1 MSVITLRF
9 LRRQNKESAGSSLK
23 YMKVTVY
30 CSIHGVL
37 PNVNSSTTGI
47 IRIIIIG
54 CLSLQ
59 IYVYIVIRCTHTRT
73 HARAP
78 THTPWLIVKGKW
90 TTLILIDSKIPYA
103 RSEWC
108 IGWLVGWLSG
118 EISNPDRIPVV
129 SMRSC

>member
-59 IYVYIVIRCTHTRT
+59 IYVYIVIRCTHTHART
-73 HARAP
+73 HARTH
-78 THTPWLIVKGKW
+78 THTPWLIVKGK
-90 TTLILIDSKIPYA
+90 
-103 RSEWC
+103 
-108 IGWLVGWLSG
+108 
-118 EISNPDRIPVV
+118 
-129 SMRSC
+129 